1 MSEPTF
7 APPLIMTRTLLLAT
21 ALGSACYAVATWSG
35 RPTFEPLLLSLLAG
49 IILRSLLGD
58 RFATPQEAVRVSHW
72 LLFPGIVC
80 YALANLNLA
89 TIAELPPR
97 ALILLCTSLV
107 VAFAVIFLLGRR
119 CGQRLEI
126 TSLVATGSAICG
138 ASAIVVTAPAVR
150 ARAEDVSISLLAV
163 TLAGLLGLFVL
174 LPFCGAL
181 LHLPLGELGLM
192 SGALL
197 QHTGFVK
204 EAMAHLRYLDPLA
217 ASGEA
222 LRFALLVKV
231 TRYLGLIVCIP
242 LVASLAHGR
251 LSLPPALWLYLGAG
265 LWGTLL
271 QGAAPRAF
279 AGHVL
284 PLAQLTYQ
292 LLWSVALAA
301 IGLSADVRD
310 LLSANGFRAFWMA
323 LGGFCAALA
332 AFLMLR
338 SLLSAGGV
346 A

>member
-7 APPLIMTRTLLLAT
+7 ARPLIMTRTLLLAT
-21 ALGSACYAVATWSG
+21 ALGSVCYALATWSG

-150 ARAEDVSISLLAV
+150 ARACAWRSSSPRRSSRSRPTASVSGGVVACSRVRCAS
-163 TLAGLLGLFVL
+163 
-174 LPFCGAL
+174 
-181 LHLPLGELGLM
+181 
-192 SGALL
+192 SGAWC
-197 QHTGFVK
+197 Q
-204 EAMAHLRYLDPLA
+204 RS
-217 ASGEA
+217 SGPSTT
-222 LRFALLVKV
+222 V
-231 TRYLGLIVCIP
+231 
-242 LVASLAHGR
+242 
-251 LSLPPALWLYLGAG
+251 
-265 LWGTLL
+265 
-271 QGAAPRAF
+271 
-279 AGHVL
+279 
-284 PLAQLTYQ
+284 
-292 LLWSVALAA
+292 
-301 IGLSADVRD
+301 
-310 LLSANGFRAFWMA
+310 
-323 LGGFCAALA
+323 GGF
-332 AFLMLR
+332 
-338 SLLSAGGV
+338 SASPPPSSST
-346 A
+346 